1 MAKELSIIGTTKEEL
16 YASLLQ
22 QIPAL
27 IGKEKDLT
35 AVLANTAA
43 ALKQTFDFFWVGFYI
58 VKKDVLK
65 LGPFQGTVACME
77 IQKGKGVCGTA
88 WEQQTVQIVAD
99 VDKFPGHIACSN
111 VSKSEIVL
119 PILKNKK
126 VVAVLDIDSDV
137 YNDFDEVDQK
147 KLTELCQWLSN
158 YF

>member
-1 MAKELSIIGTTKEEL
+1 MAEELSIIGTTKEEL

-27 IGKEKDLT
+27 IGEEKDLT
-35 AVLANTAA
+35 AVLANTAV

-65 LGPFQGTVACME
+65 LGPFQGTVACTE

-88 WEQQTVQIVAD
+88 WELQSVQIVPD
-99 VDKFPGHIACSN
+99 VDLFPGHIACSN
-111 VSKSEIVL
+111 ASKSEVVL
-119 PILKNKK
+119 PVLKNGK

>member
-1 MAKELSIIGTTKEEL
+1 MAEELSIIGTTKEEL

-27 IGKEKDLT
+27 IGEEKDIT

-88 WEQQTVQIVAD
+88 WEQQTVQIIAD

-111 VSKSEIVL
+111 ASKSEIVL
-119 PILKNKK
+119 PVLKNKK

>member
-1 MAKELSIIGTTKEEL
+1 MFSFFIGSFFTKTNL
-16 YASLLQ
+16 ASL
-22 QIPAL
+22 
-27 IGKEKDLT
+27 IGILGYF
-35 AVLANTAA
+35 VSYLPFILVMS
-43 ALKQTFDFFWVGFYI
+43 LKYELNFFWVGFYI

-88 WEQQTVQIVAD
+88 WEQQTVQIIAD

-111 VSKSEIVL
+111 ASKSEIVL
-119 PILKNKK
+119 PVLKNKK